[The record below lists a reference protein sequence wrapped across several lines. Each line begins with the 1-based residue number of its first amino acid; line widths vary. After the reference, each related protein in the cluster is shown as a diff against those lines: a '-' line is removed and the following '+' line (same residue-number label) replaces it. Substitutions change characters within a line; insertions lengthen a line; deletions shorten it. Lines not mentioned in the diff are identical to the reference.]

1 MERPTTSR
9 GSMQRRRAD
18 SLRRS
23 SRGLRASVAAASALV
38 GMALLVS
45 HVGAAGADL
54 NLLPPERAFRLS
66 ARALD
71 TRTLEASFVI
81 ANGYYLYRDK
91 LRFALEPA
99 GALADT
105 TLPPGKLKDDEFFG
119 RVETYRDRVVVRLPL
134 AEAAPGRSVTLRTES
149 QGCADAG
156 VCYPPTVQRITLAV
170 PTVDGRPGPLVDA
183 APAGKSWFK

>member
-45 HVGAAGADL
+45 NVGAAGADL

-81 ANGYYLYRDK
+81 ANCYYLYRDK

-99 GALADT
+99 GARADT
-105 TLPPGKLKDDEFFG
+105 TLPPG
-119 RVETYRDRVVVRLPL
+119 
-134 AEAAPGRSVTLRTES
+134 S
-149 QGCADAG
+149 
-156 VCYPPTVQRITLAV
+156 
-170 PTVDGRPGPLVDA
+170 
-183 APAGKSWFK
+183 